1 MAYYG
6 SGYIQ
11 LVDNDIFI
19 EPVRSAADVNTFQ
32 RGLGV
37 PSNLPTVPAEDGQLY
52 LKNGYSAPVPLDF
65 DVDTNR
71 VVYHPGTN
79 VITGHNEKSS

>member
-1 MAYYG
+1 MAFYG
-6 SGYIQ
+6 SGYIV
-11 LVDNDIFI
+11 LDDNDIFI
-19 EPVRSAADVNTFQ
+19 DPVRCVSDVNTFE

-37 PSNLPTVPAEDGQLY
+37 PTNLPTAPVEDGQLY
-52 LKNGYSAPVPLDF
+52 LRNGYSAPVPADF

-79 VITGHNEKSS
+79 VMTGHNEK